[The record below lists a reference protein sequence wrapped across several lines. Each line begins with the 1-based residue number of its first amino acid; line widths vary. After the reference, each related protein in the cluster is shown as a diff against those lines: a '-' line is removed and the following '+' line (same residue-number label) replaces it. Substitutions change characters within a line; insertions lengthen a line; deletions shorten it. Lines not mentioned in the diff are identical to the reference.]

1 MAALSLPSTMTDS
14 ANVASATE
22 GAAPNKP
29 AKLFGLKRS
38 PSSAKVETDT
48 PPMMKRIRISFIM
61 PRQNYPRTLQS
72 LSLINGTLSPSPS
85 NLEEAC
91 GKGVVYSTSLLPEY
105 SDHRIIESCAHRYK
119 SGMSS
124 DTNPDKRDRFE
135 SDERSPE
142 RKGDL
147 QAQLD
152 ELGDDPAQV
161 GVDSAG
167 QTVSSQGLSEVRD
180 ADEESV
186 EELSDADQAI
196 EAAAVEGVEDAA
208 DHPERPTHTHEEYGN
223 PDDVPPRRRDD
234 AA

>member
-1 MAALSLPSTMTDS
+1 MD
-14 ANVASATE
+14 E
-22 GAAPNKP
+22 
-29 AKLFGLKRS
+29 
-38 PSSAKVETDT
+38 D
-48 PPMMKRIRISFIM
+48 
-61 PRQNYPRTLQS
+61 
-72 LSLINGTLSPSPS
+72 
-85 NLEEAC
+85 C
-91 GKGVVYSTSLLPEY
+91 GEGVVYSTTPAYWALPEY
-105 SDHRIIESCAHRYK
+105 SDHRIIEPCAAGYK
-119 SGMSS
+119 SGMKSEAG
-124 DTNPDKRDRFE
+124 KRDRFE

-167 QTVSSQGLSEVRD
+167 QSVSSQGLSEVRD

-186 EELSDADQAI
+186 EELADADQAV

-223 PDDVPPRRRDD
+223 PEDVPPRRRDD